1 MYVTYMIMKSDK
13 LLNTTGYIIIKYC
26 IFFLFNIKITTFRT
40 NILSFTINYNM
51 SIISVELKRS

>member
-26 IFFLFNIKITTFRT
+26 IFFL
-40 NILSFTINYNM
+40 
-51 SIISVELKRS
+51 